1 VNRRSLLLLVVLVVG
16 LVTASAAPAGAHA
29 EIRESDPP
37 AGGTAPT
44 GTEELTL
51 TFISMDHTEPVVV
64 SVLDPDG
71 NEQLAGDVIVE
82 DPTTIGTT
90 VRVPVR
96 PLEEGLHLV
105 QWRAMSSDGDGIAA
119 DTFAFEVE
127 ESAGSGLGLWLLW
140 IVVLA
145 VFALI
150 LLRSRG
156 RGRRNDV
163 PEV

>member
-1 VNRRSLLLLVVLVVG
+1 MNRRSLLLLVALVVG
-16 LVTASAAPAGAHA
+16 SVTASAAPAGAHA

-37 AGGTAPT
+37 AGGAAPT

-71 NEQLAGDVIVE
+71 NEQLAGDVVVE
-82 DPTTIGTT
+82 DPTTVGTT

-96 PLEEGLHLV
+96 PLREGRHLV
-105 QWRAMSSDGDGIAA
+105 QWRAMSSDGDGIAT
-119 DTFAFEVE
+119 DTFEFEVE
-127 ESAGSGLGLWLLW
+127 EASGGGPGAWLLW

-145 VFALI
+145 VPALI

-156 RGRRNDV
+156 RRSGDRA